1 MGIINLNSSIR
12 YGPHGKKRKTKAF
25 LQKKKPPVD
34 FTQTLQYKE
43 TIRRQ
48 EQQYKSLMEEYM
60 RSGEYHKISGDCTK
74 QESPV
79 YTGTLVKGIA
89 TMHKSN
95 MVPVFADDDDK
106 TGSKQA
112 TEIAQMRRN

>member
-12 YGPHGKKRKTKAF
+12 YSHCGRKRKTKAF
-25 LQKKKPPVD
+25 TVKKKPPVD
-34 FTQTLQYKE
+34 FKTTLQYKE

-48 EQQYKSLMEEYM
+48 EQQYKSIMEEYM
-60 RSGEYHKISGDCTK
+60 KNGEYHLINGDCTK

-95 MVPVFADDDDK
+95 AVPVISQKEAEEI
-106 TGSKQA
+106 SK
-112 TEIAQMRRN
+112 MSS

>member
-1 MGIINLNSSIR
+1 MGIINLNSSLR
-12 YGPHGKKRKTKAF
+12 YSHCGRKRKTKAF
-25 LQKKKPPVD
+25 TVKKKPPVD
-34 FTQTLQYKE
+34 FKSTPQYKQ

-60 RSGEYHKISGDCTK
+60 KDGKMPLGNPTPKR
-74 QESPV
+74 ESPV

-95 MVPVFADDDDK
+95 AVPVISQKEAEEI
-106 TGSKQA
+106 SK
-112 TEIAQMRRN
+112 MSS

>member
-1 MGIINLNSSIR
+1 
-12 YGPHGKKRKTKAF
+12 
-25 LQKKKPPVD
+25 
-34 FTQTLQYKE
+34 
-43 TIRRQ
+43 
-48 EQQYKSLMEEYM
+48 MEEYM

-95 MVPVFADDDDK
+95 AVPVISQKEAE
-106 TGSKQA
+106 
-112 TEIAQMRRN
+112 EISQMSS